1 MLDNFIE
8 NIKELERF
16 LPLLL
21 GVLVVLVIYSLF
33 NLVLRALRKALLQK
47 AKSRK
52 QVAGIE
58 AFSRLFKYVFLFLL
72 VIVVSFYY
80 SKSWTG
86 LGIGIGLFS
95 AALGWALQKP
105 ITGIAGWLMILLKRP
120 FMIGD
125 RVIIGSVKGDVLD
138 ITLTHI
144 YLKEVGG
151 IVQAEESSGRV
162 VMVPN
167 SILFE
172 QNIVNYTLRDE
183 YILDQ
188 VSLTITFESDL
199 DLAVGLCRKAI
210 ARIREKRPEIIKKD
224 PYIRINFQPNGIGLH
239 IRYYAQAIR
248 LQEISSYATQE
259 VFALINA
266 TSNVNIAYP
275 RTDVFLIKGK
285 PLIKRNSS

>member
-1 MLDNFIE
+1 MFDNFIE
-8 NIKELERF
+8 NIKELEKF
-16 LPLLL
+16 FPLL
-21 GVLVVLVIYSLF
+21 VAIFAALVVYALF
-33 NLVLRALRKALLQK
+33 NLALRALRKALLQK
-47 AKSRK
+47 AKSKK

-58 AFSRLFKYVFLFLL
+58 VFSRLFKYVFLFLL

-105 ITGIAGWLMILLKRP
+105 ITGIAGWLMVLLKRP

-144 YLKEVGG
+144 YLREVGG
-151 IVQAEESSGRV
+151 IVPAEESSGRV
-162 VMVPN
+162 IMVPN
-167 SILFE
+167 SVLFE
-172 QNIVNYTLRDE
+172 QSIVNYTLRDE
-183 YILDQ
+183 YVLDQ
-188 VSLTITFESDL
+188 ISLTVTFESDL
-199 DLAVGLCRKAI
+199 DSAVGLCQKAI
-210 ARIREKRPEIIKKD
+210 EQIRQKRPEIIKKD

-239 IRYYAQAIR
+239 IRYYAQATR

-259 VFALINA
+259 VFALINS
-266 TSNVNIAYP
+266 TSNVNLAYP
-275 RTDVFLIKGK
+275 RTDVFLNNQN
-285 PLIKRNSS
+285 NSH